1 MDHDVVS
8 SYLPALLRGLGLTL
22 ILTLVSMIAG
32 TILGFALAM
41 MRLSRFHILGGIA
54 TLYGNLI
61 RGLPLLLQILL
72 VYFGLPL
79 LTGIRMPAV
88 VAGGVALSL
97 FTAGYMAEIIRS
109 GIVGVDPG
117 QMEAGRSI
125 GFSHWQSMRLIVLP
139 QAFWTMIPNIANQ
152 FSITLKDTSLLSVIG
167 VAELTMAGQTIYALN
182 FDTIRVLAMVGAL
195 YLLVFF
201 AAERLSRLMEAR
213 IRR

>member
-41 MRLSRFHILGGIA
+41 MRLSHFQILGGIA

-125 GFSHWQSMRLIVLP
+125 GFSRWQSMRLIVLP

-201 AAERLSRLMEAR
+201 AAERLSRFMEAR